1 MIYSLGIISQFHN
14 EATYLAEWVAYH
26 RLVGV
31 DHFWLYDDGS
41 TDDWRSVLAPHLDEG
56 VVEVL
61 PLPEQ
66 HSPGV
71 PTALKQPGTFRDG
84 LRRAQGKAHWVA
96 LIDADEFILPR
107 TEATVP
113 ECLEQHFPRAS
124 GIYVNWRM
132 FGTNHQI
139 VAPGK
144 PILPA
149 LTACSLPAH
158 SENGNGKSLVRPD
171 QVEIDR
177 VWSPHHFPL
186 RAGEQY
192 VDGGGNALAFV
203 LRHARDDL
211 LTSGYHFDTSIRI
224 NHYNL
229 RDERFFSENRVTRA
243 RAGQLPGKSL
253 DRLIEH
259 YVSFGKLQDRTILDF
274 LERHHPASYAAS
286 WCEQGQIVRRNLQ

>member
-1 MIYSLGIISQFHN
+1 
-14 EATYLAEWVAYH
+14 
-26 RLVGV
+26 
-31 DHFWLYDDGS
+31 
-41 TDDWRSVLAPHLDEG
+41 
-56 VVEVL
+56 
-61 PLPEQ
+61 
-66 HSPGV
+66 
-71 PTALKQPGTFRDG
+71 
-84 LRRAQGKAHWVA
+84 
-96 LIDADEFILPR
+96 
-107 TEATVP
+107 
-113 ECLEQHFPRAS
+113 
-124 GIYVNWRM
+124 
-132 FGTNHQI
+132 
-139 VAPGK
+139 
-144 PILPA
+144 
-149 LTACSLPAH
+149 
-158 SENGNGKSLVRPD
+158 
-171 QVEIDR
+171 

-259 YVSFGKLQDRTILDF
+259 YVSFGKLQDRTILNF